1 MLPAFNFVNVDRLP
15 VGELSVKL
23 RSAGRT
29 TLDVLRK
36 TQYQNL
42 AGIIFGG
49 LLDSDSESDDSD
61 LDSLFDDDSDIDL
74 DEIDEREEENEML
87 EDLGIIY
94 LQKVVELDR
103 PRMISLRNIVRKN
116 VTLASYS
123 DDECWRLL
131 RFRKDDL
138 RNLITLLQIPPYL
151 YSPDR
156 HRYTSEFSMIL
167 FLRRMAYPGRLC
179 DLEVEFG
186 REHTSLSRS
195 ITATLTWLDLSHSF
209 RITDNL
215 DFWKPYQQIFASAV
229 ARKTDVPDGF
239 LNVNSFLDGT
249 QKSTCRPSDGHGRPE
264 DAQRNWYSGYYR
276 AHGFKMQSMMYPC
289 GKCVFT

>member
-1 MLPAFNFVNVDRLP
+1 M
-15 VGELSVKL
+15 KH
-23 RSAGRT
+23 RSAGKT
-29 TLDVLRK
+29 ALDILK
-36 TQYQNL
+36 KKQYQNL

-49 LLDSDSESDDSD
+49 ILDSDSESDDSE
-61 LDSLFDDDSDIDL
+61 LDSLFDDESDMDIDDL
-74 DEIDEREEENEML
+74 DEREEEDEML

-94 LQKVVELDR
+94 LQKVVEIDA
-103 PRMISLRNIVRKN
+103 PRTISLRNIERKN
-116 VTLASYS
+116 VSLDSYS
-123 DDECWRLL
+123 DDDCWRLL
-131 RFRKDDL
+131 RFCKEDL
-138 RNLITLLQIPPYL
+138 QNLFTLLQIPPYL

-156 HRYTSEFSMIL
+156 HRYSREFSMIL

-195 ITATLTWLDLSHSF
+195 LSATLTWLDLHHSF
-209 RITDNL
+209 RITGEL

-229 ARKTDVPDGF
+229 ARKTDVPMGYV
-239 LNVNSFLDGT
+239 NVNSFLDGT
-249 QKSTCRPSDGHGRPE
+249 QKSTCRPSDGAGRPE

-289 GKCVFT
+289 GKYFHTHVRSITMTFNVTN